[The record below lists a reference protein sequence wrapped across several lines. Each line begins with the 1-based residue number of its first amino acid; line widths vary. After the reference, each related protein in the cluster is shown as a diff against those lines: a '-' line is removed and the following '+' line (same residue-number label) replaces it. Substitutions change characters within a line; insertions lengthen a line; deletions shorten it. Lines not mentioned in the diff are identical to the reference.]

1 MNLQGNKKRISL
13 LIVFTL
19 VIILLSSC
27 NRSKADSDNT
37 EEIVQEK
44 LVVQPVETPK
54 KVVEPII
61 VKQEPIEEVFDD
73 SDLGYSIE
81 NNKLLLNDK
90 PVPAGQISEVT
101 KESDRITYHFY
112 DGAALIIKSNGDMV
126 VNFPIRITLLIDKDF
141 KTYKTLYRN
150 DPLTNDVIYDFNTE
164 DNWYTI
170 DYGANTKLIFDNSNL
185 IFKTDNLEINQTMDS
200 CDTIFKDIIISTSKI
215 KSTDALSSFI
225 KIEYED
231 GNQLTHIIGGSTT
244 FIFKSGTSIESDGET
259 TTIKK
264 EDKTTLIKGE
274 IKSINYDIETGE
286 IELETTEETAKIDV
300 NGEVVEQKS
309 LIIEE
314 PIPQDAITEDAITE
328 DAITEDAITED
339 AITEEVIAE
348 EAITEEVIAEE
359 AITEEAITEEAI
371 TEEAI
376 TEEAITEEAI
386 TEEAITEEAITEEEK
401 LEDSTEEEATETIF
415 DQEIIGTWDEEEI
428 VNPFR
433 IGVMANF
440 DFMQKESLGSDFGLR
455 GDFII
460 ENEVVDGIVIGLQIG
475 LGADRFTPP
484 TPQDSYYFKQ
494 LTTFATFSQE
504 FTPKHSKTVYFYK
517 VGLGSMIP
525 INEGATETPYFK
537 LALSGG
543 VNLNLDPHWM
553 VRLGAEAAINYKD
566 TLVTSQTI
574 FAGLLYKFK

>member
-286 IELETTEETAKIDV
+286 IELETTEETAKIDI

-314 PIPQDAITEDAITE
+314 PITQEIITQDAITQDAITQDAITQDAITQ

-348 EAITEEVIAEE
+348 EVIA
-359 AITEEAITEEAI
+359 
-371 TEEAI
+371 
-376 TEEAITEEAI
+376 
-386 TEEAITEEAITEEEK
+386 EEEK

>member
-150 DPLTNDVIYDFNTE
+150 DPLTNDIIYDFNTE

-200 CDTIFKDIIISTSKI
+200 CDTIFKDIVISTSKI
-215 KSTDALSSFI
+215 KSTDALSSII

-244 FIFKSGTSIESDGET
+244 FIFKSGTSIESDGKT

-286 IELETTEETAKIDV
+286 IELETTEETAKIDI

-314 PIPQDAITEDAITE
+314 PITQEIITQDAITQDAITQDAITQDAITQDAITQ

-348 EAITEEVIAEE
+348 EVIA
-359 AITEEAITEEAI
+359 
-371 TEEAI
+371 
-376 TEEAITEEAI
+376 
-386 TEEAITEEAITEEEK
+386 EEEK

-433 IGVMANF
+433 IGVLANF
-440 DFMQKESLGSDFGLR
+440 TFMQKDSLTSDFGLR

-475 LGADRFTPP
+475 LGADKLTSLPPPDDYFT
-484 TPQDSYYFKQ
+484 Q

-504 FTPKHSKTVYFYK
+504 FTPQHSKTAYFYK

-525 INEGATETPYFK
+525 LNEGTSETPYFK
-537 LALSGG
+537 LALSVG
-543 VNLNLDPHWM
+543 VNINLDPHWM
-553 VRLGAEAAINYKD
+553 VRLGAEAAINYKKE